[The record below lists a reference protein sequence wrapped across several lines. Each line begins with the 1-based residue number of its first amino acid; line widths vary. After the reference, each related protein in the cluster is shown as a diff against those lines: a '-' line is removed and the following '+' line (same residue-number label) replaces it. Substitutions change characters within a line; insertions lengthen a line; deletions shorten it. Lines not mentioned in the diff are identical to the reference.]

1 MKARGDESM
10 TVTVETNRR
19 CEIIEMRLFDENAS
33 RERALRGA
41 ASAAA
46 DGRRSA
52 SDYLEDPLA
61 AIRLAPSARVAR
73 PW

>member
-1 MKARGDESM
+1 MKAREEESM
-10 TVTVETNRR
+10 TVTVETNRSF
-19 CEIIEMRLFDENAS
+19 EVIEMHLFDENAS

-41 ASAAA
+41 ASAA

-52 SDYLEDPLA
+52 SDYLKDPLA
-61 AIRLAPSARVAR
+61 AIRLAPSARGAR

>member
-10 TVTVETNRR
+10 TATVETNRR
-19 CEIIEMRLFDENAS
+19 CEVIEMHLFGENAS

-41 ASAAA
+41 ASAA

-61 AIRLAPSARVAR
+61 AIRLAPSARGAR

>member
-1 MKARGDESM
+1 M
-10 TVTVETNRR
+10 TVTVETDRR
-19 CEIIEMRLFDENAS
+19 CEVIEMHLLDENAS
-33 RERALRGA
+33 RVRALRGA
-41 ASAAA
+41 ASAA

-61 AIRLAPSARVAR
+61 AIRLAPSARGAR